1 MKNSKIINNK
11 QYAPFKFFTRTMMR
25 IDLCK

>member
-11 QYAPFKFFTRTMMR
+11 QHAPFKFLTRTMMR
-25 IDLCK
+25 IGLYK